1 MTRQP
6 QRPYCFAK
14 LECVFPMGDDGLRQ
28 TPESCMVCRCRTEC
42 LRTAVAGEEGLAVQE
57 EALDRAY
64 QAGMVGFLERW
75 SRRKRI
81 HQQRGG
87 KPR

>member
-1 MTRQP
+1 
-6 QRPYCFAK
+6 
-14 LECVFPMGDDGLRQ
+14 
-28 TPESCMVCRCRTEC
+28 MVCRCRTEC
-42 LRTAVAGEEGLAVQE
+42 LRTAVAGEEGLAVKE

-75 SRRKRI
+75 SRRKRL
-81 HQQRGG
+81 HQKRDD